1 MSKEDARNRAHEL
14 PKSEFASMFGMSEKQ
29 LERYCQEGMPHKKRG
44 TRVFIVMPEGRVW
57 YHKHLVAKGEKK
69 GAPTDVSAMEKRELG
84 AKVEKAEIE
93 LARLRGQLM
102 TVADYDRVVGDAMAR
117 CAARLKNLPPRI
129 AGVVLGATSIQ
140 EAQARV
146 EPLVREVMD
155 ELRAADD
162 VPTSDGEEDAA
173 A

>member
-1 MSKEDARNRAHEL
+1 MSKESARNRAHEL
-14 PKSEFASMFGMSEKQ
+14 SKSEFAATFGRSEKQ
-29 LERYCQEGMPHKKRG
+29 IERYCQEGMPHKKRG

-57 YHKHLVAKGEKK
+57 FLKHLVETDRARAK
-69 GAPTDVSAMEKRELG
+69 PTSRTDSLDRRLAAEAET
-84 AKVEKAEIE
+84 AEIE
-93 LARLRGQLM
+93 LAQLRRELM

-129 AGVVLGATSIQ
+129 AGVVLGATTIQ

-146 EPLVREVMD
+146 EPLVREAMD
-155 ELRAADD
+155 ELRAAED
-162 VPTSDGEEDAA
+162 VPTSDQEDAA